1 MNTTLSQNDPLGVAR
16 GGMARNARTS
26 AFRLV
31 AGLAALLCLPLCL
44 AAAER
49 ELMEEQLHDVLRRF
63 PGADL
68 NKDGKLTLD
77 EFREFRRKMRP
88 EGTAASSRPSTAA
101 TNEAPAAATNRSLA
115 GKLEIRIASAK
126 PVPVNP
132 KIYGINCAEMFIFDL
147 VQKPEYLSALGEL
160 QLNTFLFPGGSS
172 FHHPTGSGGFNIR
185 QEELAQSKHGTN
197 HRINKEGYPDF
208 FQQYI
213 AFMKPM
219 GGHAVFI
226 PNIAKGTVEELD
238 FYLKTMAGAHIPV
251 EAVVL
256 GMEVQLGPFR
266 FKDSGAY
273 ITVIKP
279 YIEFLKSKYPGVRIV
294 GWSTPVGRRS
304 RVPDSFRQWNR
315 DVAKVPGID
324 GFAQYG
330 WTEFGA
336 AMLRS
341 RGGSA
346 VASTP
351 EQRLI
356 EYDAFVEHFP
366 TQQIKVYAEDWGKD
380 KKMFML
386 QWGTHADRNTA
397 VEGLHTANFYFFMT
411 EYNAKH
417 ENYFE
422 VATWSIPLMQDI
434 TSGKRK
440 NSGGGMPYKET
451 IALWAPYLYAK
462 PLRYF
467 YSGDK
472 SLLNTSVTGVEKN
485 GTMEVVK
492 VLAGAGPEGKT
503 YLGVLNRGPAV
514 ALGGITVDGKT
525 IPSGANVYVETV
537 SGDTLSATGGT
548 LKTFAGNKTMGSVSI
563 GPYSVTTL
571 IIP

>member
-1 MNTTLSQNDPLGVAR
+1 MKTCRILAGVLGV
-16 GGMARNARTS
+16 
-26 AFRLV
+26 LLC
-31 AGLAALLCLPLCL
+31 AGLRTTASPVF
-44 AAAER
+44 AAER
-49 ELMEEQLHDVLRRF
+49 QLTPEQLEKLLKRYPETD
-63 PGADL
+63 AD
-68 NKDGKLTLD
+68 KDGKLTLN
-77 EFREFRRKMRP
+77 EFREFRRKMRS
-88 EGTAASSRPSTAA
+88 EGTAASSRPFTAA
-101 TNEAPAAATNRSLA
+101 TNEAPAAATNNSLT

-126 PVPVNP
+126 PVPINP

-160 QLNTFLFPGGSS
+160 HLNTFLFPGGSS

-238 FYLKTMAGAHIPV
+238 FYLKTMADAHIPV
-251 EAVVL
+251 ESVVL

-266 FKDSGAY
+266 FKDSAAY

-294 GWSTPVGRRS
+294 GWSMPVGRRS
-304 RVPDSFRQWNR
+304 AVPDSFRQWNR

-336 AMLRS
+336 AAMRMRS
-341 RGGSA
+341 GGGSA

-351 EQRLI
+351 EQHLKD
-356 EYDAFVEHFP
+356 YDAFVENFP
-366 TQQIKVYAEDWGKD
+366 TQQINVYAEDWGKD
-380 KKMFML
+380 KKMFLL
-386 QWGTHADRNTA
+386 QGGTHADRNTV
-397 VEGLHTANFYFFMT
+397 VEGLHMVNFYFFMT
-411 EYNAKH
+411 QYNAAH
-417 ENYFE
+417 DNYFE
-422 VATWSIPLMQDI
+422 VATWSVPLMQDL

-440 NSGGGMPYKET
+440 NSGGGMLYKKE

-467 YSGDK
+467 YRGDK
-472 SLLNTSVTGVEKN
+472 SLLNASVTGVEKN

-503 YLGVLNRGPAV
+503 YLCVLNRGPAV

-525 IPSGANVYVETV
+525 IPADANVYVESV
-537 SGDTLSATGGT
+537 SGDTLSATGGA
-548 LKTFAGNKTMGSVSI
+548 LKTFTGNKTMGSVSI
-563 GPYSVTTL
+563 ESYSVTTV
-571 IIP
+571 IMP